1 MARTFFDDAVEMA
14 SATKPSRREFGRSL
28 LAAAAAGL
36 FPVDSARAADRFV
49 VANWGGDAV
58 PAFQTVYA
66 PGCKAATGSPL
77 VVDGSGPSEG
87 AVRTQVASRA
97 VRWDVC
103 DGEMYSSYRLGKE
116 GLLEPLDYS
125 VVKKELVRFGDIHP
139 FGIANYSYSYVI
151 AYDKRQFG
159 GNPPRTWA
167 DFYDV
172 KKFPGKRSLY
182 KWMSGTLETALLADG
197 IPPDKLYP
205 LDVDRALKRIAALKP
220 HIATFWATGA
230 ENQQIFFDGEV
241 VMAQTWNTR
250 AELLKQDTKGR
261 IDWSY
266 DNGILSPSVWFVPK
280 GNPAGR
286 AAAMKFI
293 AMAQEPRVQAR
304 LMEVYKMGP
313 VNPAAN
319 DLLSP
324 ELRALNPTA
333 PANAA
338 KQMVMNNLWYA
349 ERYGAVLDRYL
360 ALIAG

>member
-1 MARTFFDDAVEMA
+1 MSHGFLRDPLEIAAHRKLT
-14 SATKPSRREFGRSL
+14 RRELGARVLTAGTALF
-28 LAAAAAGL
+28 AARRVA
-36 FPVDSARAADRFV
+36 AADRLV

-58 PAFQTVYA
+58 SAFQAVYA
-66 PGCKAATGSPL
+66 QPGRTATGLPL

-87 AVRTQVASRA
+87 ALRTQVSSRA

-116 GLLEPLDYS
+116 GLLEPLDYG
-125 VVKKELVRFGDIHP
+125 VIKKELVRFGDVHP
-139 FGIANYSYSYVI
+139 FGVANYSYSYVI
-151 AYDKRQFG
+151 AYDKKRLG

-172 KKFPGKRSLY
+172 QKFPGKRALY

-197 IPPDKLYP
+197 VPPDKLYP
-205 LDVDRALKRIAALKP
+205 LDVNRALKRIAALKP
-220 HIATFWATGA
+220 HIATFWGTGA

-250 AELLKQDTKGR
+250 AELLKKDTRGAV
-261 IDWSY
+261 DWSF
-266 DNGILSPSVWFVPK
+266 DNGILSPSVWFVPR

-286 AAAMKFI
+286 TAAMKFI
-293 AMAQEPRVQAR
+293 AMAQDPKIQAR
-304 LMEVYKMGP
+304 LMEVYRMGP
-313 VNPAAN
+313 VNAAAN
-319 DLLSP
+319 DLLSA
-324 ELRALNPTA
+324 ELQALNPTA

-338 KQMVMNNLWYA
+338 KQIVMNNLWYA
-349 ERYGAVLDRYL
+349 DHYGTTLDRYL